1 MTSPG
6 FVKWIVLPAVM
17 AVLGACAAPEASSSG
32 FAAADPYEQTNRH
45 FLDGN
50 LRLDRNVLRP
60 AAQAYD
66 FVTPE
71 LFQHLIT
78 NGLRHLDLG
87 KDFAN
92 YLLQGDVD
100 RSLETFGRFT
110 VNTVVGAGGLLDP
123 ATEFGLPKQGTDFGI
138 TLGKYGVGEGGYLVL
153 PLLGPTT
160 VRDAAGFVVDRAFSP
175 SAYFGAAGVPEAVGP
190 GLTALGFI
198 ERRDRHFEFIDE
210 ALYKSADPYVTL
222 RAGYLQ
228 RRRAAIAGE
237 EGAEQLLPDIFD
249 DEAPSN

>member
-1 MTSPG
+1 MTGFG
-6 FVKWIVLPAVM
+6 FVKRIALL
-17 AVLGACAAPEASSSG
+17 AVLGLPVACADAPPPG
-32 FAAADPYEQTNRH
+32 DFAAADPYEQTNRF
-45 FLDGN
+45 FLRGN
-50 LRLDRNVLRP
+50 IRLDRNILRP

-66 FVTPE
+66 LVTPE

-78 NGLRHLDLG
+78 NGLRHLDLT

-110 VNTVVGAGGLLDP
+110 VNTIAGAGGLLDP
-123 ATEFGLPKQGTDFGI
+123 ATEFGLPKQGTNFGI
-138 TLGKYGVGEGGYLVL
+138 TLGMYGVEEGGYLVL

-198 ERRDRHFEFIDE
+198 ERRDRFFDFVDE
-210 ALYKSADPYVTL
+210 ALYNSADPYVTL

-228 RRRAAIAGE
+228 RRRAAIAGD
-237 EGAEQLLPDIFD
+237 EGAEKLLPDIFD